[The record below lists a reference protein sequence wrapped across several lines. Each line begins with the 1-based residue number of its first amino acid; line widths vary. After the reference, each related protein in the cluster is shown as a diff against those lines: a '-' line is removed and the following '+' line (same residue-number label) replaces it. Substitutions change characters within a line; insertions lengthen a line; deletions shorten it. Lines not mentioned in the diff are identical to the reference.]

1 MKILNMK
8 KITHCLKVC
17 VTSAILLLSIN
28 DGIAQEQAIRSGSAG
43 AAELLINPFS
53 RTNLIDSSS
62 SATQTFFD
70 LDI

>member
-8 KITHCLKVC
+8 KITHCFKVA
-17 VTSAILLLSIN
+17 VIFAVLLLSAK

-53 RTNLIDSSS
+53 RTSG
-62 SATQTFFD
+62 
-70 LDI
+70 